1 MAETTLDSLHELLEG
16 ALEAAASLRHVLEEE
31 RESLSRRDAEAV
43 AALAPE
49 KLDRL
54 RRLEAMEPR
63 RRELQAA
70 AGLGTDPRHLADYPQ
85 LDAAWQRLGAEL
97 NDLRWL
103 NEANGQVIR
112 QSLEGTRRELD
123 VLREVTGVS
132 ASAPVYTRN
141 GGQDHGRW
149 SQFRTSA

>member
-1 MAETTLDSLHELLEG
+1 MADAPLDSLDQWLET
-16 ALEAAASLRHVLEEE
+16 ALQAAVSLRHVLEEE
-31 RESLSRRDAEAV
+31 RDCLSRRDAEAL

-54 RRLEAMEPR
+54 RRLEAMELQ

-70 AGLGTDPRHLADYPQ
+70 AGLGTDPWRLAEHPR
-85 LDAAWQRLGAEL
+85 LGATWQRLGAEIT
-97 NDLRWL
+97 DLRWL

-112 QSLEGTRRELD
+112 QSLEGTRRELE
-123 VLREVTGVS
+123 VLREVTG
-132 ASAPVYTRN
+132 ASAAAPIYKRD

-149 SQFRTSA
+149 SQFRTSV